1 MGGSIKLPSSS
12 SRNGHPG
19 EDRHGSPAEDF
30 RHEPRW
36 ESLQARRVLSRV
48 SNFDDLNE
56 DGTADPGE
64 LKTLAELGI
73 TYIPLTHDGKSHR
86 LSDGSR
92 INGTNVTVTSN
103 GKSLTVADVALRLGT
118 RNAALT
124 VSPNGVNIRPGDG
137 TVQNFYSGNG
147 NRDALGWEPRDTR
160 QRFFGEMTARA

>member
-1 MGGSIKLPSSS
+1 MGKLSKLDASF
-12 SRNGHPG
+12 HV
-19 EDRHGSPAEDF
+19 F
-30 RHEPRW
+30 RIRI
-36 ESLQARRVLSRV
+36 
-48 SNFDDLNE
+48 DLNE

-118 RNAALT
+118 RNAAL
-124 VSPNGVNIRPGDG
+124 RC
-137 TVQNFYSGNG
+137 
-147 NRDALGWEPRDTR
+147 RR
-160 QRFFGEMTARA
+160 TA